1 MGFPIKKRLAAQ
13 AAAATSSSSASP
25 SDASGSG
32 ANASGLDLLSTLAAS
47 QHSTVHPRTV
57 SEASLSVSSAA
68 SYAASTP
75 KRARTFGRIFYN
87 VSNAALVG
95 CRSLLVSVVKRYYTY
110 DTSI

>member
-1 MGFPIKKRLAAQ
+1 MGFPIKKRLAQ

-68 SYAASTP
+68 SYAAPTP
-75 KRARTFGRIFYN
+75 KRARTFPDTLRE
-87 VSNAALVG
+87 
-95 CRSLLVSVVKRYYTY
+95 LLEDPEIASTRNGLLE
-110 DTSI
+110 DPEIA

>member
-13 AAAATSSSSASP
+13 AAAATLSSSASP
-25 SDASGSG
+25 SVASGSG

-75 KRARTFGRIFYN
+75 KRARTFPDTLRE
-87 VSNAALVG
+87 
-95 CRSLLVSVVKRYYTY
+95 LLEDPEIASKAQNYLRK
-110 DTSI
+110 